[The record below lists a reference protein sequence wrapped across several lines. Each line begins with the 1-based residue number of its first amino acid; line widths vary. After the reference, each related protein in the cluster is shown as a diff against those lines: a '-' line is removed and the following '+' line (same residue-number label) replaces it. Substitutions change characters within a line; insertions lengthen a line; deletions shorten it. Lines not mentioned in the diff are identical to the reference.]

1 MKAKKKRTRLW
12 SILLVLV
19 MIVGMLP
26 TTALAEG
33 SQTADFTSGDGSAA
47 LALLNAAKT
56 EGAANSVWDSNTNTL
71 TLNGVDFTTTA
82 ATAVKLPDGS
92 TIVLN
97 GDNTI
102 KGGDAASGYCYG
114 IWANGDLTIQGTGT
128 LNVTAGDNTET
139 SNASHG
145 IAADK
150 NVTINGGTAKA
161 RSCGIYA
168 KSAVTINDGT
178 VTAKGGT
185 ITGGYSYHKSCGIY
199 SDGDRGESKVTIS
212 GGIVKATGGT
222 ATSGGS
228 YGIHVNNCSLTI
240 SGGAVIATAN
250 TSALSKAPSTPTSY
264 WWRTANSGGF
274 TKSSDSAYSYGV
286 KQHVEIWSW
295 DPTKTIDFTAAD
307 TTEALALLNA
317 AKTGIEGSTWD
328 SSNNI
333 LTLSG
338 VNFTTSAATA
348 VKLPAGSKIVLSN
361 GTTNTITGGVS
372 DSTRTYGIYSEGNL
386 TIQGSGTLNVTGGD
400 ATGSNFSYGIYV
412 GDLTINGGTINAN
425 GGKAADYQNSYGIN
439 VANLTIDGGTLKAN
453 GGKAPTSYGIFA
465 RGNMVLKNGTVE
477 ATGDCT
483 GGSGTTS
490 YGIDVAS
497 KLTINGG
504 TLIAKAI
511 SGAENCALDLDSSEY
526 ITLPSDYGWRTSES
540 DKYTAST
547 TAPYNLSSWHTYVEI
562 RDSIRATKYTIT
574 VTDGIAYDTSTQIT
588 KAVAGTTVNLIADR
602 APSGKEFDKWVV
614 ESESTSVT
622 FTDANRSATT
632 FTMPAGNVS
641 VKATYKD
648 IPVTTY
654 TVTVANGTASA
665 SQAAAGTTVTLTADA
680 APSGKVFDK
689 WEVVSGGITLADA
702 NSAKTSFTMPAGAVS
717 VKATYKNA
725 PTTGGGSGYIPPV
738 QKPIVK
744 NDDNETTSADL
755 KDTTSTSGGK
765 TTANVDKAI
774 GQEIVDKAVANES
787 KEIVIDANAKNASA
801 AAATVIAQISIPRD
815 TLAAI
820 AEKTEADVTVK
831 NDVAEIKL
839 DNSAA
844 GAVAEQAAGDTIQV
858 IVEKVAEKEN
868 KVEFQLKVVCS
879 AGNVIRDFQGGNVA
893 VTVAIP
899 KEMAEK
905 KVVCVYI
912 DDNGK
917 MSKVKGQ
924 KNEDG
929 TYTFTTGHFSTYVL
943 MPEKEADAAI
953 AAQQKEES
961 LAKLDSYELVARSAA
976 GKTPGGKKAIK
987 IRVYDKNG
995 LSTDFFDGIE
1005 IYRSSK
1011 KNSGYGKK
1019 PVFVIKSGKSSYYNT
1034 AIKSG
1039 TRYYYKV
1046 RGFVMIDGQKYYTDY
1061 SLKAIRTA
1069 K

>member
-12 SILLVLV
+12 SILLALV
-19 MIVGMLP
+19 MVVGMLP
-26 TTALAEG
+26 TVALAAE
-33 SQTADFTSGDGSAA
+33 SQTADFTAGDGSAA

-56 EGAANSVWDSNTNTL
+56 GTEDSTWDSSNNTL
-71 TLNGVDFTTTA
+71 TLNGVNFTTTA
-82 ATAVKLPDGS
+82 AIAVKLP
-92 TIVLN
+92 
-97 GDNTI
+97 
-102 KGGDAASGYCYG
+102 KGA
-114 IWANGDLTIQGTGT
+114 
-128 LNVTAGDNTET
+128 
-139 SNASHG
+139 
-145 IAADK
+145 
-150 NVTINGGTAKA
+150 
-161 RSCGIYA
+161 
-168 KSAVTINDGT
+168 
-178 VTAKGGT
+178 
-185 ITGGYSYHKSCGIY
+185 
-199 SDGDRGESKVTIS
+199 
-212 GGIVKATGGT
+212 
-222 ATSGGS
+222 
-228 YGIHVNNCSLTI
+228 
-240 SGGAVIATAN
+240 
-250 TSALSKAPSTPTSY
+250 
-264 WWRTANSGGF
+264 
-274 TKSSDSAYSYGV
+274 
-286 KQHVEIWSW
+286 
-295 DPTKTIDFTAAD
+295 
-307 TTEALALLNA
+307 
-317 AKTGIEGSTWD
+317 
-328 SSNNI
+328 
-333 LTLSG
+333 
-338 VNFTTSAATA
+338 
-348 VKLPAGSKIVLSN
+348 KIVLAA
-361 GTTNTITGGVS
+361 GTTNTITGGDLAIGVS
-372 DSTRTYGIYSEGNL
+372 YWVECYGVYAEDGL
-386 TIQGSGTLNVTGGD
+386 TIEGTGKLTVTGGN
-400 ATGSNFSYGIYV
+400 ATGSHENAISYGIYAKSGEV
-412 GDLTINGGTINAN
+412 SITGGTVEANGGTVTVTGNQTTISCGIGASENVTISSGVVTAIGGTVTSTDGNATGISHGIFSKN
-425 GGKAADYQNSYGIN
+425 VSISSPAIVIAKGGTTNNQSYGIYAVEGVTISGAVEATGDTVSSLYGTSCGIGASKN
-439 VANLTIDGGTLKAN
+439 VTISGTAVVSAKGGNATGVSGNSNGIYANENVTISGGTVSAT
-453 GGKAPTSYGIFA
+453 GGTASSGNSYGIFA
-465 RGNMVLKNGTVE
+465 FQNVSIQDTADVTVYVTATGGEATNGNSYGIFTNYGVIIESGTVT
-477 ATGDCT
+477 ATGDTATKDSYGIRASTGLTISGDNTVVTAT
-483 GGSGTTS
+483 GGTASRSKGIFVNSNYVTILSGKVKATGGKATNDISFGIDSSFMAIRGGTVTAKGGEATSANGYSYGISSLYDIEIYDGTVTAEGGKATNGS
-490 YGIDVAS
+490 YGIDS
-497 KLTINGG
+497 ERNTYISGG
-504 TLIAKAI
+504 TVTAKAGTANTA
-511 SGAENCALDLDSSEY
+511 GALSKKPKALPAAY
-526 ITLPSDYGWRTSES
+526 QWRISES
-540 DKYTAST
+540 DEYTQFSDYASAYT
-547 TAPYNLSSWHTYVEI
+547 WSAADTYVEI
-562 RDSIRATKYTIT
+562 RDTDPAAATTYT
-574 VTDGIAYDTSTQIT
+574 VTVTNGTASVGTASVSQ
-588 KAVAGTTVNLIADR
+588 AAAGTKVTLTATA
-602 APSGKEFDKWVV
+602 APSGQVFDKWVV
-614 ESESTSVT
+614 ESGNVTLADATSAT
-622 FTDANRSATT
+622 TT
-632 FTMPAGNVS
+632 FTMPAG
-641 VKATYKD
+641 D
-648 IPVTTY
+648 
-654 TVTVANGTASA
+654 
-665 SQAAAGTTVTLTADA
+665 
-680 APSGKVFDK
+680 
-689 WEVVSGGITLADA
+689 
-702 NSAKTSFTMPAGAVS
+702 VS

-725 PTTGGGSGYIPPV
+725 PTTGNVSGYIPPV

-899 KEMAEK
+899 KEMADK
-905 KVVCVYI
+905 KVVCIYI

-943 MPEKEADAAI
+943 MPEEEADAAI
-953 AAQQKEES
+953 AAQQKEET

-976 GKTPGGKKAIK
+976 GKTSGGKKAIK

-1005 IYRSSK
+1005 IYRSTK

>member
-26 TTALAEG
+26 TTALAAEPATA
-33 SQTADFTSGDGSAA
+33 TADFATAPTAA

-56 EGAANSVWDSNTNTL
+56 EGAEDSTWDSDTNTL
-71 TLNGVDFTTTA
+71 TLNGVNFETTA
-82 ATAVKLPDGS
+82 ATAVQLPAGS
-92 TIVLN
+92 TIFLN
-97 GDNTI
+97 GENTI
-102 KGGDAASGYCYG
+102 TGGDSASTSCRG
-114 IWANGDLTIQGTGT
+114 IAVDGLTIQGTGT
-128 LNVTAGDNTET
+128 LNVTGGEATGEEKDSYGIYAGT
-139 SNASHG
+139 G
-145 IAADK
+145 
-150 NVTINGGTAKA
+150 NVTISGTAKVNATSGAAKRNSFGIYAIRTNKDSSDGNVIISGGTVNAIANASSSASVGIYTDNNVIISGSTTKVTAKGGTANT
-161 RSCGIYA
+161 SIGILAEYKDITISGGTVEA
-168 KSAVTINDGT
+168 YGDAAMYSDGIMAYEDVTIDGGT

-185 ITGGYSYHKSCGIY
+185 ATNGNSYGIYACTGDVTIDGTAKVEATGGAVTKGQSYGIY
-199 SDGDRGESKVTIS
+199 AWKGDVTIS
-212 GGIVKATGGT
+212 GTADVTATGGT
-222 ATSGGS
+222 ATGTDTDIRSCGICAWKGDVTINGGKVTAKGSDTGAYSFGIASAQAAVTISGNNTRVIAEGS
-228 YGIHVNNCSLTI
+228 KATNCSSCGIYAYSNVTI
-240 SGGAVIATAN
+240 SGGTV
-250 TSALSKAPSTPTSY
+250 
-264 WWRTANSGGF
+264 TANSGTAGEN
-274 TKSSDSAYSYGV
+274 SAGIFA
-286 KQHVEIWSW
+286 KNGA
-295 DPTKTIDFTAAD
+295 TISGGTV
-307 TTEALALLNA
+307 A
-317 AKTGIEGSTWD
+317 AKGGTAEGS
-328 SSNNI
+328 
-333 LTLSG
+333 SG
-338 VNFTTSAATA
+338 N
-348 VKLPAGSKIVLSN
+348 
-361 GTTNTITGGVS
+361 
-372 DSTRTYGIYSEGNL
+372 
-386 TIQGSGTLNVTGGD
+386 
-400 ATGSNFSYGIYV
+400 SYGIYLGYGNTKISGGTV
-412 GDLTINGGTINAN
+412 TAKGGTATSGLSYGIYAIPSSYGQVFISDTANVTAIGGTATNCDSYKAFYFGGDGYTITFYGNGGTGIGKMQAFTGSKGIDYTLPAN
-425 GGKAADYQNSYGIN
+425 SF
-439 VANLTIDGGTLKAN
+439 T
-453 GGKAPTSYGIFA
+453 APTGMQFKGWA
-465 RGNMVLKNGTVE
+465 MTPNGTVI
-477 ATGDCT
+477 
-483 GGSGTTS
+483 SS
-490 YGIDVAS
+490 S
-497 KLTINGG
+497 TINVTADT
-504 TLIAKAI
+504 TLYAI
-511 SGAENCALDLDSSEY
+511 WEA
-526 ITLPSDYGWRTSES
+526 
-540 DKYTAST
+540 
-547 TAPYNLSSWHTYVEI
+547 VE
-562 RDSIRATKYTIT
+562 YTIT
-574 VTDGIAYDTSTQIT
+574 VT
-588 KAVAGTTVNLIADR
+588 
-602 APSGKEFDKWVV
+602 
-614 ESESTSVT
+614 
-622 FTDANRSATT
+622 
-632 FTMPAGNVS
+632 
-641 VKATYKD
+641 
-648 IPVTTY
+648 
-654 TVTVANGTASA
+654 NGTASV
-665 SQAAAGTTVTLTADA
+665 SQAAAGTTVTLTANA

-689 WEVVSGGITLADA
+689 WVVESGSTSITFADE
-702 NSAKTSFTMPAGAVS
+702 NSATTTFTMPAGDVS
-717 VKATYKNA
+717 VKATYKSA

-765 TTANVDKAI
+765 TIANVDKAI

-858 IVEKVAEKEN
+858 ILEKVAEKEN

-879 AGNVIRDFQGGNVA
+879 AGNVISDFQGGNVA

-899 KEMAEK
+899 KEMADK

-953 AAQQKEES
+953 AAQQKEET

-1005 IYRSSK
+1005 IYRSTK

>member
-19 MIVGMLP
+19 MVVGMLP
-26 TTALAEG
+26 TVALAEG

-56 EGAANSVWDSNTNTL
+56 EGVADSVWDSSNKIL
-71 TLNGVDFTTTA
+71 TLNGVNFETS
-82 ATAVKLPDGS
+82 AVDAVHLPGGT
-92 TIVLN
+92 TIVLAD
-97 GDNTI
+97 GTTNTI
-102 KGGDAASGYCYG
+102 KGGDSGSEDCYG
-114 IWANGDLTIQGTGT
+114 IY
-128 LNVTAGDNTET
+128 VDN
-139 SNASHG
+139 
-145 IAADK
+145 
-150 NVTINGGTAKA
+150 
-161 RSCGIYA
+161 
-168 KSAVTINDGT
+168 
-178 VTAKGGT
+178 
-185 ITGGYSYHKSCGIY
+185 
-199 SDGDRGESKVTIS
+199 
-212 GGIVKATGGT
+212 
-222 ATSGGS
+222 
-228 YGIHVNNCSLTI
+228 
-240 SGGAVIATAN
+240 
-250 TSALSKAPSTPTSY
+250 
-264 WWRTANSGGF
+264 
-274 TKSSDSAYSYGV
+274 
-286 KQHVEIWSW
+286 
-295 DPTKTIDFTAAD
+295 
-307 TTEALALLNA
+307 
-317 AKTGIEGSTWD
+317 
-328 SSNNI
+328 
-333 LTLSG
+333 
-338 VNFTTSAATA
+338 
-348 VKLPAGSKIVLSN
+348 
-361 GTTNTITGGVS
+361 
-372 DSTRTYGIYSEGNL
+372 GNL
-386 TIQGSGTLNVTGGD
+386 TIQGETAGTGKLIVNGGNATGADKDSYGIRTEKGDVTITGGTVEVTGGAAVHKSSGIYAKRND
-400 ATGSNFSYGIYV
+400 NGSGGYIGGNINISGSAQVTASGGDVTDAKSLSYGLFANEAMTISDSAKVTATGGASSNKSYGIRVYGGNVTISGGTVYAEGGTASDDSYGIYTK
-412 GDLTINGGTINAN
+412 GNITITDGTVTANGGTATN
-425 GGKAADYQNSYGIN
+425 NSYGIYTYDDN
-439 VANLTIDGGTLKAN
+439 VNISGVTVTVTAAGKSDAIKAN
-453 GGKAPTSYGIFA
+453 
-465 RGNMVLKNGTVE
+465 NG
-477 ATGDCT
+477 
-483 GGSGTTS
+483 SLTTS
-490 YGIDVAS
+490 GV
-497 KLTINGG
+497 KTISFEENGG
-504 TLIAKAI
+504 TGNMIAHT
-511 SGAENCALDLDSSEY
+511 SSDTY
-526 ITLPSDYGWRTSES
+526 TLPESGFTAPAGKQFKGWSVADIEKGASDNINVAVDTTVKAVWEDIEYTVTVTNG
-540 DKYTAST
+540 TASVSQ
-547 TAPYNLSSWHTYVEI
+547 A
-562 RDSIRATKYTIT
+562 A
-574 VTDGIAYDTSTQIT
+574 
-588 KAVAGTTVNLIADR
+588 AGTKVTLTATA
-602 APSGKEFDKWVV
+602 APFGKVFDKWEVV
-614 ESESTSVT
+614 SGGITLA
-622 FTDANRSATT
+622 DANSATTT
-632 FTMPAGNVS
+632 FTMPAGAVS

-654 TVTVANGTASA
+654 TVTVANGTASV
-665 SQAAAGTTVTLTADA
+665 SKAAADKTVTLTANT
-680 APSGKVFDK
+680 APDGQVFDK
-689 WEVVSGGITLADA
+689 WEVVSGGITLANA
-702 NSAKTSFTMPAGAVS
+702 TSATTTFTMPAGNVS
-717 VKATYKNA
+717 VKATYKNI
-725 PTTGGGSGYIPPV
+725 PTTGGGGGGYVPPV

-801 AAATVIAQISIPRD
+801 AASTVIAQISIPRD

-879 AGNVIRDFQGGNVA
+879 AGNVISDFQGGNVA

-899 KEMAEK
+899 KEMADK

-953 AAQQKEES
+953 AAQQKEET

-976 GKTPGGKKAIK
+976 GKTSGGKKAIK

-1005 IYRSSK
+1005 IYRSTK

-1039 TRYYYKV
+1039 TKYYYRV

>member
-12 SILLVLV
+12 SILLVLEMV
-19 MIVGMLP
+19 VGMLP
-26 TTALAEG
+26 TTALAAEPV
-33 SQTADFTSGDGSAA
+33 TADFTSGDGSEA
-47 LALLNAAKT
+47 LALLNAHKT
-56 EGAANSVWDSNTNTL
+56 ENAENSTWDSSNNTL
-71 TLNGVDFTTTA
+71 TLNGVNFETTA
-82 ATAVKLPDGS
+82 ATAVKLPDSS
-92 TIVLN
+92 TIILN
-97 GDNTI
+97 GVNTI
-102 KGGDAASGYCYG
+102 TGGDSASTSCRG
-114 IWANGDLTIQGTGT
+114 IAVDGLTIQGTGT
-128 LNVTAGDNTET
+128 LNVTGGEATGKEKDSYGVYAGT
-139 SNASHG
+139 G
-145 IAADK
+145 
-150 NVTINGGTAKA
+150 NVTISGTAKVNA
-161 RSCGIYA
+161 TSGAATGQYGRSFGIYA
-168 KSAVTINDGT
+168 IRTNKDSSDGNVIISGGTVNAIANASSSASVGIYTDNNVIISGSTTKVTAKGGEATYDSYGIFTEYKDITISGGTVEAYGDAAMYSDGIMACEDVTIDGGT

-185 ITGGYSYHKSCGIY
+185 ATNGNSYGIY
-199 SDGDRGESKVTIS
+199 ACTGDVTIS
-212 GGIVKATGGT
+212 GTADVTATGGTATGTDTGIRSCGICADKNVIIEDGIVSAKGGKATDDSYGICAYKNVTIKSGTVNATGGAAQMTEGSMSGGIQGSYSITIEDGIVEATGGAALISCGFSIVSLGNMCISDGTVTATGGT
-222 ATSGGS
+222 ATSGSS
-228 YGIHVNNCSLTI
+228 YGIYTD
-240 SGGAVIATAN
+240 
-250 TSALSKAPSTPTSY
+250 Y
-264 WWRTANSGGF
+264 
-274 TKSSDSAYSYGV
+274 SAYV
-286 KQHVEIWSW
+286 
-295 DPTKTIDFTAAD
+295 
-307 TTEALALLNA
+307 
-317 AKTGIEGSTWD
+317 
-328 SSNNI
+328 
-333 LTLSG
+333 
-338 VNFTTSAATA
+338 
-348 VKLPAGSKIVLSN
+348 
-361 GTTNTITGGVS
+361 TITGGS
-372 DSTRTYGIYSEGNL
+372 
-386 TIQGSGTLNVTGGD
+386 
-400 ATGSNFSYGIYV
+400 
-412 GDLTINGGTINAN
+412 
-425 GGKAADYQNSYGIN
+425 
-439 VANLTIDGGTLKAN
+439 
-453 GGKAPTSYGIFA
+453 
-465 RGNMVLKNGTVE
+465 
-477 ATGDCT
+477 
-483 GGSGTTS
+483 
-490 YGIDVAS
+490 
-497 KLTINGG
+497 
-504 TLIAKAI
+504 LIAKAGSAPFAKALPWAPNKLPAI
-511 SGAENCALDLDSSEY
+511 YWWRSSDSGQYKKGDFNWGDVS
-526 ITLPSDYGWRTSES
+526 
-540 DKYTAST
+540 
-547 TAPYNLSSWHTYVEI
+547 TYVEI
-562 RDSIRATKYTIT
+562 
-574 VTDGIAYDTSTQIT
+574 
-588 KAVAGTTVNLIADR
+588 VNTEPI
-602 APSGKEFDKWVV
+602 
-614 ESESTSVT
+614 
-622 FTDANRSATT
+622 
-632 FTMPAGNVS
+632 
-641 VKATYKD
+641 
-648 IPVTTY
+648 TTY
-654 TVTVANGTASA
+654 TVTFDANGGTGTMADVTGILGDYTLPANGFTAPEGKQFKCWSVGGKEKAVGDKITVTANTAVTAVWEAVEYNVTVTGGTASVGA
-665 SQAAAGTTVTLTADA
+665 GTPITKTTMGTTVTLTANR
-680 APSGKVFDK
+680 APSGQVFDK
-689 WEVVSGGITLADA
+689 WEIVSGDTTLKDA
-702 NSAKTSFTMPAGAVS
+702 NSATTTFTMPAGAVS
-717 VKATYKNA
+717 VRATYKSA

-765 TTANVDKAI
+765 TIANVDKAI

-899 KEMAEK
+899 KEMADK

-953 AAQQKEES
+953 AAQQKEET

-976 GKTPGGKKAIK
+976 GKTSGGKKAIK

-1005 IYRSSK
+1005 IYRSTK

>member
-26 TTALAEG
+26 TTVLAAEPATA
-33 SQTADFTSGDGSAA
+33 TADFATAPTAA

-56 EGAANSVWDSNTNTL
+56 EGAADSKWDSTTNTL
-71 TLNGVDFTTTA
+71 TLNGVNFETTA
-82 ATAVKLPDGS
+82 ATAVKLPDSS
-92 TIVLN
+92 TIILN
-97 GDNTI
+97 GVNTI
-102 KGGDAASGYCYG
+102 KGGSSSGFCRG
-114 IWANGDLTIQGTGT
+114 IEANGSLVIQGTGT
-128 LNVTAGDNTET
+128 LNVTSGSSTGGDNSFGIQVYNNEDS
-139 SNASHG
+139 SNPGNPGNLTIEGGVVNATGGATTGSSYG
-145 IAADK
+145 IRATNMIIISGGTVNAYGSAGSGSYGINTK
-150 NVTINGGTAKA
+150 FLTISRTANVTANGGTAA
-161 RSCGIYA
+161 NGNSCGIYTENALTMSSGIVKAYAGTSA
-168 KSAVTINDGT
+168 KASLGIYSKGNFTISGTADVTSKGGTATGDGSFGINAEGEVIISGGEVKATGGTGRGSDGIYSGRRKVTINDGT
-178 VTAKGGT
+178 VMA
-185 ITGGYSYHKSCGIY
+185 I
-199 SDGDRGESKVTIS
+199 
-212 GGIVKATGGT
+212 
-222 ATSGGS
+222 
-228 YGIHVNNCSLTI
+228 
-240 SGGAVIATAN
+240 GGAVTAGW
-250 TSALSKAPSTPTSY
+250 SV
-264 WWRTANSGGF
+264 GIF
-274 TKSSDSAYSYGV
+274 AYDAES
-286 KQHVEIWSW
+286 
-295 DPTKTIDFTAAD
+295 
-307 TTEALALLNA
+307 
-317 AKTGIEGSTWD
+317 
-328 SSNNI
+328 
-333 LTLSG
+333 
-338 VNFTTSAATA
+338 
-348 VKLPAGSKIVLSN
+348 
-361 GTTNTITGGVS
+361 
-372 DSTRTYGIYSEGNL
+372 
-386 TIQGSGTLNVTGGD
+386 GSGTV
-400 ATGSNFSYGIYV
+400 
-412 GDLTINGGTINAN
+412 TINGGSVTS
-425 GGKAADYQNSYGIN
+425 AADYHASDTKPFYSI
-439 VANLTIDGGTLKAN
+439 VGGTDIKTIKFDSN
-453 GGKAPTSYGIFA
+453 
-465 RGNMVLKNGTVE
+465 
-477 ATGDCT
+477 
-483 GGSGTTS
+483 GGSGKQM
-490 YGIDVAS
+490 VAKISGETYILPENVFTPPAGKQFKCWSVDGTEKSVGDEITVS
-497 KLTINGG
+497 KNITVTAVWKSDEYNVTVNGG
-504 TLIAKAI
+504 TASVSQAAA
-511 SGAENCALDLDSSEY
+511 GA
-526 ITLPSDYGWRTSES
+526 
-540 DKYTAST
+540 
-547 TAPYNLSSWHTYVEI
+547 
-562 RDSIRATKYTIT
+562 T
-574 VTDGIAYDTSTQIT
+574 VTLTANT
-588 KAVAGTTVNLIADR
+588 
-602 APSGKEFDKWVV
+602 APSGRVFDKWVV
-614 ESESTSVT
+614 ESGSITLV
-622 FTDANRSATT
+622 DANSATTT
-632 FTMPAGNVS
+632 FTMPAEAVR
-641 VKATYKD
+641 VTATYKTIYALSVTYGTASPSGAQAAGTSVTITASTAPAGKQFKEWTGADGLTFTSGSKTSATATFTMPNRAVILVATYED
-648 IPVTTY
+648 IPVTEY
-654 TVTVANGTASA
+654 NINVTNGTASV
-665 SQAAAGTTVTLTADA
+665 SKAAAGTTVTLTANA
-680 APSGKVFDK
+680 ASTGEVFDK
-689 WEVVSGGITLADA
+689 WVAESGNVTLANA
-702 NSAKTSFTMPAGAVS
+702 TSATTTFKMPASDVS
-717 VKATYKNA
+717 VKATYKSA

-765 TTANVDKAI
+765 TIANVDKAI

-879 AGNVIRDFQGGNVA
+879 AGNVISDFQGGNVA

-899 KEMAEK
+899 KEMADK

-953 AAQQKEES
+953 AAQQKEET

-976 GKTPGGKKAIK
+976 GKTSGGKKAIK
-987 IRVYDKNG
+987 IKVYDKNG

-1005 IYRSSK
+1005 IYRSTK